1 MFKRIIFLIIILL
14 FAAILRIYYIDR
26 IPNGLYSDE
35 ASYGYNAYSILRTGR
50 DEYGAFLPLTFKSF
64 GDYKTPLYIYL
75 IVPFIQIFGLNEI
88 GVRMPSVIL
97 GLGIISLT
105 YFCADGLFKNK
116 KIALL
121 SSLLVSVTP
130 FALQFNR
137 MAHENNLSL
146 FLILLG
152 LFIFIKSLKNSNY
165 LLLSFFIFG
174 LSIYSYHDA
183 RLIAPIF
190 LIILSILYRRIFW
203 IHKKKFLVAVTIFG
217 LTVLP
222 IIKLIG
228 SGNSLNRPKY
238 ITIISNIGTELQVTK
253 ERNEDG
259 NNKSL
264 LSKANHN
271 RLITTSL
278 NFINNYFKQYSIEF
292 LFINGDPVKIY
303 NTVNSGLLLQFGIP
317 FLFIGLFFIF
327 RGNGNNLN
335 ILYVWLLLSP
345 IPAALT
351 KFVPSASRMFIAMP
365 VLVIVLSVGIYKS
378 IEISGKKRLVWSS
391 IISLLFMINVS
402 YYMHNYY
409 FNTPVRYAKEWHYG
423 VNQVMDYV
431 KENNNKYGKVWFS
444 RNVWGYIYPLFYL
457 SYSPEKYQPQA
468 KLSML
473 NEFGFGWIR
482 NFDKFIM
489 DDFPDNI
496 SIYKNILFIGAE
508 SDFRV
513 KFSPLMIIKY
523 PDNSPAFFIAD
534 QNSFEI

>member
-1 MFKRIIFLIIILL
+1 MIIIFI
-14 FAAILRIYYIDR
+14 FAAALRIYFIDR

-35 ASYGYNAYSILRTGR
+35 ASYGYNAYSILKTGK
-50 DEYGAFLPLTFKSF
+50 DEYGTFLPLAFKSF
-64 GDYKTPLYIYL
+64 GDYKTPFYIYFM
-75 IVPFIQIFGLNEI
+75 VPFIQIFGLNEI
-88 GVRMPSVIL
+88 GVRATSIFL
-97 GLGIISLT
+97 GLGIILLT
-105 YFCADGLFKNK
+105 YFCTDEIFKNK
-116 KIALL
+116 KVAFISAFIT
-121 SSLLVSVTP
+121 SVTP

-152 LFIFIKSLKNSNY
+152 LLFFIKSLKKINY
-165 LLLSFFIFG
+165 ILLSFPIFG
-174 LSIYSYHDA
+174 LSMYAYHDA

-190 LIILSILYRRIFW
+190 IVILSFLYRRIFW
-203 IHKKKFLVAVTIFG
+203 ANKKKLLIAIAISG
-217 LTVLP
+217 LMVIP
-222 IIKLIG
+222 IINLIG

-238 ITIISNIGTELQVTK
+238 ITIMGDLGTELQVTK

-264 LSKANHN
+264 LSKTYHN
-271 RLITTSL
+271 RLVTTSL
-278 NFINNYFKQYSIEF
+278 NFVNNYFKQYSIEF

-303 NTVNSGLLLQFGIP
+303 NTVNNGLLLQFGIP

-327 RGNGNNLN
+327 RGIDGNRKVL
-335 ILYVWLLLSP
+335 LVWLLLAP

-378 IEISGKKRLVWSS
+378 IGILGKKRLVWSS
-391 IISLLFMINVS
+391 IISLLFIINVS

-423 VNQVMDYV
+423 VGKIMDYV
-431 KENNNKYGKVWFS
+431 KENNLKYDKVWLS

-457 SYSPEKYQPQA
+457 QYSPEKYQPQA
-468 KLSML
+468 KLSDL
-473 NEFGFGWIR
+473 NEFGFGWVKG
-482 NFDKFIM
+482 FDKYIM
-489 DDFPDNI
+489 DDFPDDI
-496 SIYKNILFIGAE
+496 SKYKNILFIGIE

-513 KFSPLMIIKY
+513 KFSPLVTVKY

-534 QNSFEI
+534 KNSFNI